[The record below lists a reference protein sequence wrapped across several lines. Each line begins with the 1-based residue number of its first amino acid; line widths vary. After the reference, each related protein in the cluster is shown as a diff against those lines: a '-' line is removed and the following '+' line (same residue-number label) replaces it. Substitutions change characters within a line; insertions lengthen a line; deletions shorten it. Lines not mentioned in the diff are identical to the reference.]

1 MELLEYRTVATTAS
15 LELKIEKSVFIGH
28 VSGADTVQDAQS
40 FINQI
45 RSEHAQATHNCYA
58 YVIGWGKNQQVHFHD
73 HGEPSGTAGKPILG
87 SINRL
92 ELTNTVVVVT
102 RYFGGRKLGV
112 RGLIDAYH
120 SVALQV
126 LAKAGKARIVPSF
139 TLILTCDYAQLS
151 PVNQVLHAC
160 RATTQETTYGEHV
173 SLRLR
178 APEENREKL
187 FKALSSLTGV
197 AWTETEKK

>member
-112 RGLIDAYH
+112 RGLIDAY
-120 SVALQV
+120 SRTSAAALEE
-126 LAKAGKARIVPSF
+126 AGVITKPITRDF
-139 TLILTCDYAQLS
+139 TLEIDYAHLDTVSYLISQVGGI
-151 PVNQVLHAC
+151 VNPLKF
-160 RATTQETTYGEHV
+160 GEAV
-173 SLRLR
+173 TIS
-178 APEENREKL
+178 AQIPINAAE
-187 FKALSSLTGV
+187 G
-197 AWTETEKK
+197 

>member
-112 RGLIDAYH
+112 RGLIDAY
-120 SVALQV
+120 SRTSAAALEE
-126 LAKAGKARIVPSF
+126 AGVITKPITRDF
-139 TLILTCDYAQLS
+139 TLEIDYAHLDTVSYLISQVGGI
-151 PVNQVLHAC
+151 VNPL
-160 RATTQETTYGEHV
+160 EFGEAV
-173 SLRLR
+173 TISAQIPINAAEGILANL
-178 APEENREKL
+178 REKHL
-187 FKALSSLTGV
+187 IRKV
-197 AWTETEKK
+197 NEN